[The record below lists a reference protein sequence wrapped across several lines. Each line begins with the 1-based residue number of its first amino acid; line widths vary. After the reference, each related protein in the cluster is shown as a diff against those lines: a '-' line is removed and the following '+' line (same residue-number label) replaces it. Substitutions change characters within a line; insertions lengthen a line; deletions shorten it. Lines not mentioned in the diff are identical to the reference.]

1 MTSFLPGRAPAYQIL
16 AVFFAL
22 FLGQQH
28 LSAERPSAT
37 KLLPDSTVAF
47 VHVADAE
54 ELVEKFKETSVGR
67 IGRDEQ
73 IRPLVGQLYGSAN
86 EAFLEVQD
94 QVGLSLDELLSL
106 PQGEM
111 FFAAVAPERGELGFV
126 ILVDV
131 GKQMPSARKLLERGE
146 EFAIREGSFRRTE
159 EVGETTLT
167 IFEEGDENVAAYFE
181 KDDCIV
187 VAINNLD
194 VARQLIARWD
204 GKGEEDAKSLSENR
218 KFTTITNKSKGTRDE
233 VPQIT
238 FFVDPIEIAK
248 VAGRNNFGVRAGLA
262 LLPTLGVDGL
272 KAVGGSVILA
282 PEEFD
287 GIIHLHA
294 LLANPRS
301 GILEMIALQPG
312 DTTPESWV
320 PTDASNYW
328 TFNWDF
334 EKTLN
339 EGKKLYDSF
348 NEEGAFSAVLERRF
362 SENLGVDFERDFL
375 EQLDGRLTWVQW
387 MVPPARI
394 NSQAN
399 LVAFKLK
406 DATAFRRTLDAVV
419 DEVGDDNVEE
429 KSHGGVSY
437 YVGPEGR
444 GRRERRIRRQLE
456 DEDADLPAPRVRR
469 PQPCAAILGDYLV
482 ITDSAEFLHHAINTK
497 RDPSKS
503 LANEPEFKLIS
514 AKIKRHAG
522 TNKPAAITFNRPE
535 QGFRLMYDL
544 ATGDQSRRNMSAWA
558 ERNEFFRVVN
568 QALDDN
574 PLPDFAEIAKYLAP
588 GGGLITND
596 QTGIHY
602 IGFTLKRK

>member
-1 MTSFLPGRAPAYQIL
+1 VTSFLPSRAPAHQIL
-16 AVFFAL
+16 AVSFAL
-22 FLGQQH
+22 CLGQQH
-28 LSAERPSAT
+28 LSAERPNAT
-37 KLLPDSTVAF
+37 ELLPDSTVAF
-47 VHVADAE
+47 VHVTDTE
-54 ELVEKFKETSVGR
+54 ELVKKFKETSVGR
-67 IGRDEQ
+67 IGQDEQ

-106 PQGEM
+106 PQGEL

-131 GKQMPSARKLLERGE
+131 GKQMPAARKLLERGE
-146 EFAIREGSFRRTE
+146 ELAIREGSFRRTE

-272 KAVGGSVILA
+272 KAAGGSVILA

-287 GIIHLHA
+287 GIIHLHVM
-294 LLANPRS
+294 LANPRS
-301 GILEMIALQPG
+301 GILEMVALQPG
-312 DTTPESWV
+312 ETTPEPWV
-320 PTDASNYW
+320 PADVSNYW

-334 EKTLN
+334 EKTLD

-348 NEEGAFSAVLERRF
+348 NEEGALSAVLDRRF
-362 SENLGVDFERDFL
+362 SENLGIDFEEEFL
-375 EQLDGRLTWVQW
+375 RQLDGRLTWVQW
-387 MVPPARI
+387 MEPPARI

-399 LVAFKLK
+399 LVAMKLK
-406 DATAFRRTLDAVV
+406 DAKAFRRTLDAVV
-419 DEVGDDNVEE
+419 DKIGDDNIEK

-437 YVGPEGR
+437 YQGPEAS
-444 GRRERRIRRQLE
+444 GRRRRREQIE
-456 DEDADLPAPRVRR
+456 GEIDPDLPQPRIRR
-469 PQPCAAILGDYLV
+469 PQPCVAILGDYVV
-482 ITDSAEFLHHAINTK
+482 ITESPKFLHHVINTK
-497 RDPSKS
+497 RDSSKS

-544 ATGDQSRRNMSAWA
+544 ATGDESRRNMSAWA

-588 GGGLITND
+588 GGGLITSD

>member
-1 MTSFLPGRAPAYQIL
+1 MISFFLPTGIARRVFLLTVAIL
-16 AVFFAL
+16 
-22 FLGQQH
+22 LGQGH
-28 LSAERPSAT
+28 VSAERPGAT

-47 VHVADAE
+47 VHVTDTK
-54 ELVEKFKETSVGR
+54 ELAKKFKETSVGR
-67 IGRDEQ
+67 IGHDKQ
-73 IRPLVGQLYGSAN
+73 IQPLVGQLYGSAN

-106 PQGEM
+106 PEGEM
-111 FFAAVAPERGELGFV
+111 FFAAVAPTRGELGFV

-131 GKQMPSARKLLERGE
+131 GKQMPAARKLLEHGE
-146 EFAIREGSFRRTE
+146 DLAIREGSFRRTE
-159 EVGETTLT
+159 EVGETLLT
-167 IFEEGDENVAAYFE
+167 IFEEGDDNVAAYFE

-194 VARQLIARWD
+194 VARQIIQRWD
-204 GKGEEDAKSLSENR
+204 GKAKEDAKPLSENR
-218 KFTTITNKSKGTRDE
+218 KFSTIMNKSKGTHDE
-233 VPQIT
+233 EPQVT

-248 VAGRNNFGVRAGLA
+248 VAGRNNFGTRAA
-262 LLPTLGVDGL
+262 VAILPTLGLDGL
-272 KAVGGSVILA
+272 KAAGGSVILA

-287 GIIHLHA
+287 GILHIHVM
-294 LLANPRS
+294 LANPRS
-301 GILEMIALQPG
+301 GILEMVALQPG
-312 DTTPESWV
+312 DSTPEPWV
-320 PTDASNYW
+320 PADASNYW

-334 EKTLN
+334 EKTLD

-348 NEEGAFSAVLERRF
+348 NEEGAFSALLDRRF
-362 SENLGVDFERDFL
+362 SERLGIDFEEDFL
-375 EQLDGRLTWVQW
+375 KQLDGRLTWVQW

-399 LVAFKLK
+399 MIALKLK
-406 DATAFRRTLDAVV
+406 DAKSFRRTLDTAM
-419 DEVGDDNVEE
+419 DKVGGDNLEK

-444 GRRERRIRRQLE
+444 ARRGRRLRQRLE
-456 DEDADLPAPRVRR
+456 DEDADLPRPRVRR
-469 PQPCAAILGDYLV
+469 PQPCVAILGDYV
-482 ITDSAEFLHHAINTK
+482 VMTDSPEFLHHAINTK
-497 RDPSKS
+497 RDSSKS

-535 QGFRLMYDL
+535 HGFRLMYDL
-544 ATGDQSRRNMSAWA
+544 ATGDDSRRNMAAWA

-588 GGGLITND
+588 GGGLITTD

-602 IGFTLKRK
+602 IGFSLKRK